1 MTPTEQENLKQR
13 ALALKL
19 HGLLA
24 HWDQLT
30 DAMIP
35 WVSDLLVWEEAE
47 RKRRG
52 LERRLGQAKLGRFKS
67 LANFDWRW
75 PKKLDR
81 AAVTD
86 LMNLNFIDEAA
97 NAVLLGPNGI
107 GKSTIAKNIAHHAV
121 LQGHTAAF
129 TTAADMLNE
138 LAAMD
143 SNSALRR
150 RLKRYTQPQLL
161 VIDEVGYLS
170 YGNRHADLL
179 FEIISQRYE
188 NKPTIVTTNRPFS
201 EWGEIFPNAACV
213 VSLVDRLVHHAEII
227 VFEGESYRMKE
238 AKARSSQ
245 RKKKKTKPNPSTRSD
260 KPTPP
265 QPGD

>member
-75 PKKLDR
+75 PKTLDR

-97 NAVLLGPNGI
+97 NGC
-107 GKSTIAKNIAHHAV
+107 
-121 LQGHTAAF
+121 
-129 TTAADMLNE
+129 
-138 LAAMD
+138 
-143 SNSALRR
+143 
-150 RLKRYTQPQLL
+150 PQ
-161 VIDEVGYLS
+161 
-170 YGNRHADLL
+170 
-179 FEIISQRYE
+179 
-188 NKPTIVTTNRPFS
+188 
-201 EWGEIFPNAACV
+201 
-213 VSLVDRLVHHAEII
+213 
-227 VFEGESYRMKE
+227 ES
-238 AKARSSQ
+238 
-245 RKKKKTKPNPSTRSD
+245 
-260 KPTPP
+260 
-265 QPGD
+265 

>member
-1 MTPTEQENLKQR
+1 MTLTEQEHLKQR

-19 HGLLA
+19 HGLIE

-35 WVSDLLVWEEAE
+35 WVSDLLAWEEAE

-52 LERRLGQAKLGRFKS
+52 LERRLRQAKLGRFKP
-67 LANFDWRW
+67 LANFDWSW
-75 PKKLDR
+75 PKKLNR
-81 AAVTD
+81 AVVTD
-86 LMNLNFIDEAA
+86 LMRLNFIGEAA

-121 LQGHTAAF
+121 LQGHTVAF
-129 TTAADMLNE
+129 TTAANMLNE

-201 EWGEIFPNAACV
+201 EWGEVFPNAACV

-238 AKARSSQ
+238 ARARSSRRQ
-245 RKKKKTKPNPSTRSD
+245 KKKTKPNPSTISD
-260 KPTPP
+260 KSTHP